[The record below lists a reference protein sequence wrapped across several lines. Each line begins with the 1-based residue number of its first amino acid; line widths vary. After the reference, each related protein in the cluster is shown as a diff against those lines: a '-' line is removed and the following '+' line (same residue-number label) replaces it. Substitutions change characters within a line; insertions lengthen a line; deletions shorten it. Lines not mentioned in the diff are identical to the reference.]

1 MKRTLLSFLIILCTA
16 LAVQAQP
23 APVYTLKSCLEQ
35 GLLNNY
41 SLRITRNEQQVSK
54 NNATLANA
62 GYLPTLDLSTG
73 YKGTLDNTETKLR
86 TTGETTKENG
96 VFDQTV
102 DAGINLSWTIFDG
115 FNITANYQK
124 LKELERQGET
134 NTRIAI
140 EDLIANI
147 AAEYYNYVQHTIRLK
162 NFRYAVSLSK
172 ERLRIVEERYHIG
185 NFSRLDYQQAKVDF
199 NADSAQYMKQQE
211 LLHTSRIQLNELMAS
226 EDVDRPFIVED
237 SLINVSAKLNF
248 DELWNATLQA
258 NAALLKAEQNNTL
271 ARLDYKKA
279 SSRDY
284 PYVKMNGGYG
294 YTLNKYDISANSRR
308 SNLGLNFGV
317 TVGFNLF
324 DGNRRRE
331 LRNARIAVQNA
342 RLEREQLEQALR
354 ADLSNLWQAYQNNLQ
369 MLKLERQNL
378 VAAKENH
385 EIAMERYMLGNLSG
399 IEMREAQ
406 KSLLDAEERI
416 LSAEYDTKLCE
427 ISLLQ
432 ISGRVELCLVLF
444 LSLAK
449 IIVEITI
456 SVLPKI
462 KAKLNFSSKKIT
474 PKNMLIIAS
483 KVPRIEA
490 EVEPISSI
498 ALSKRIIENIV
509 EIIDSP
515 KYEYMISKL
524 NFKIIEF
531 VEAPYIINPSA
542 APKQTYIVKTV

>member
-1 MKRTLLSFLIILCTA
+1 MKRTALISIITACTA
-16 LAVQAQP
+16 LGLYAQP
-23 APVYTLKSCLEQ
+23 APTYTLKSCLEQ

-41 SLRITRNEQQVSK
+41 SLRIVRNEEQVSK
-54 NNATLANA
+54 NNATPGNA
-62 GYLPTLDLSTG
+62 GFLPTLDLSAG
-73 YKGTLDNTETKLR
+73 YKGSIDNTETKAR
-86 TTGETTKENG
+86 ATGETTKDNG
-96 VFDQTV
+96 VFDQTL
-102 DAGINLSWTIFDG
+102 DAGINLNWTIFDG
-115 FNITANYQK
+115 FNITANYQR
-124 LKELERQGET
+124 LKELAHQGET

-147 AAEYYNYVQHTIRLK
+147 AAEYYNYVQQKIRLK
-162 NFRYAVSLSK
+162 NFRYAVSLSR

-211 LLHTSRIQLNELMAS
+211 LLHTSRIQLNELMANK
-226 EDVDRPFIVED
+226 DVDQPFIIQD
-237 SLINVSAKLNF
+237 SLINVTAALNF
-248 DELWNATLQA
+248 EELWNATLEI
-258 NAALLKAEQNNTL
+258 NASLLKAEQNNTL
-271 ARLDYKKA
+271 ARLDYKKVC
-279 SSRDY
+279 SRDY
-284 PYVKMNGGYG
+284 PYVRMNGGYG

-331 LRNARIAVQNA
+331 RKNARIAVQNA

-369 MLKLERQNL
+369 MLNLERQNL

-432 ISGRVELCLVLF
+432 ISG
-444 LSLAK
+444 
-449 IIVEITI
+449 
-456 SVLPKI
+456 
-462 KAKLNFSSKKIT
+462 
-474 PKNMLIIAS
+474 
-483 KVPRIEA
+483 KVAR
-490 EVEPISSI
+490 
-498 ALSKRIIENIV
+498 
-509 EIIDSP
+509 
-515 KYEYMISKL
+515 YM
-524 NFKIIEF
+524 E
-531 VEAPYIINPSA
+531 
-542 APKQTYIVKTV
+542 

>member
-1 MKRTLLSFLIILCTA
+1 MKRTILIFIATISTTLSLH
-16 LAVQAQP
+16 AQH
-23 APVYTLKSCLEQ
+23 VTYTLKSCLEQ

-41 SLRITRNEQQVSK
+41 SLRITRNEEQVSK
-54 NNATLANA
+54 NNATLGNA
-62 GYLPTLDLSTG
+62 GYLPTLDLSAG

-86 TTGETTKENG
+86 STGETTKDNG
-96 VFDQTV
+96 IFDQTLN
-102 DAGINLSWTIFDG
+102 AGLNLNWTIFDG

-147 AAEYYNYVQHTIRLK
+147 TAEYYNYVQQKIRLK

-211 LLHTSRIQLNELMAS
+211 LLHTSRIQLNELMANK
-226 EDVDRPFIVED
+226 DVDEAFIIRD
-237 SLINVSAKLNF
+237 SIIFINNIMNF
-248 DELWNATLQA
+248 EELWNATLQI
-258 NAALLKAEQNNTL
+258 NSSLLKAEQNNTL
-271 ARLDYKKA
+271 ARLDYKKVCA
-279 SSRDY
+279 RDY
-284 PYVKMNGGYG
+284 PYVRMNGGYG

-308 SNLGLNFGV
+308 SNLGLNVGV

-331 LRNARIAVQNA
+331 RRNASIAIQNA
-342 RLEREQLEQALR
+342 RLEREQVEQSLR

-369 MLKLERQNL
+369 MLNLERQNL

-432 ISGRVELCLVLF
+432 ISGKVT
-444 LSLAK
+444 SY
-449 IIVEITI
+449 
-456 SVLPKI
+456 
-462 KAKLNFSSKKIT
+462 LN
-474 PKNMLIIAS
+474 
-483 KVPRIEA
+483 
-490 EVEPISSI
+490 
-498 ALSKRIIENIV
+498 
-509 EIIDSP
+509 
-515 KYEYMISKL
+515 
-524 NFKIIEF
+524 
-531 VEAPYIINPSA
+531 
-542 APKQTYIVKTV
+542 

>member
-1 MKRTLLSFLIILCTA
+1 MKRIVLIFIATACTA
-16 LAVQAQP
+16 LGLYAQP
-23 APVYTLKSCLEQ
+23 APTYTLKSCLEQ

-41 SLRITRNEQQVSK
+41 SLRIIRNEEQVSK
-54 NNATLANA
+54 NNATLGNA
-62 GYLPTLDLSTG
+62 GYLPTLDLSAG
-73 YKGTLDNTETKLR
+73 YKGTIDNTETKAR
-86 TTGETTKENG
+86 ATGETTKDNG
-96 VFDQTV
+96 VFDQTL
-102 DAGINLSWTIFDG
+102 DAGINLNWTIFDG
-115 FNITANYQK
+115 FNITANYQR

-147 AAEYYNYVQHTIRLK
+147 AAEYYNYVQQKIRLK

-211 LLHTSRIQLNELMAS
+211 LLHTSRIQLNMANK
-226 EDVDRPFIVED
+226 DVDQPFIIQD
-237 SLINVSAKLNF
+237 SLINVTASLNF
-248 DELWNATLQA
+248 EELWNATLTI
-258 NAALLKAEQNNTL
+258 NASLLRAEQNNTL
-271 ARLDYKKA
+271 ARLDYKKVC
-279 SSRDY
+279 SRDY

-331 LRNARIAVQNA
+331 RKNARIAVQNA

-369 MLKLERQNL
+369 MLNLERQNL

-432 ISGRVELCLVLF
+432 ISG
-444 LSLAK
+444 
-449 IIVEITI
+449 
-456 SVLPKI
+456 
-462 KAKLNFSSKKIT
+462 
-474 PKNMLIIAS
+474 
-483 KVPRIEA
+483 KVAR
-490 EVEPISSI
+490 
-498 ALSKRIIENIV
+498 
-509 EIIDSP
+509 
-515 KYEYMISKL
+515 YM
-524 NFKIIEF
+524 E
-531 VEAPYIINPSA
+531 
-542 APKQTYIVKTV
+542 

>member
-1 MKRTLLSFLIILCTA
+1 MKHIVLIFIAIVCTA
-16 LAVQAQP
+16 PGLYAQP
-23 APVYTLKSCLEQ
+23 APTYTLKSCLEQ

-41 SLRITRNEQQVSK
+41 SLRIVRNEEQVSK
-54 NNATLANA
+54 NNATLGNA
-62 GYLPTLDLSTG
+62 GYLPTLDLSAG
-73 YKGTLDNTETKLR
+73 YKGTIDNTETKAR
-86 TTGETTKENG
+86 ATGETTKDNG
-96 VFDQTV
+96 VFDQTL
-102 DAGINLSWTIFDG
+102 DAGINLNWTIFDG
-115 FNITANYQK
+115 FNITANYQR

-147 AAEYYNYVQHTIRLK
+147 AAEYYNYVQQKIRLK

-211 LLHTSRIQLNELMAS
+211 LLHTSRIRLNELMANK
-226 EDVDRPFIVED
+226 DVDQPFIIQD
-237 SLINVSAKLNF
+237 SLINVTASLNF
-248 DELWNATLQA
+248 EELWNATLTI
-258 NAALLKAEQNNTL
+258 NASLLRAEQNNTL
-271 ARLDYKKA
+271 ARLDYKKVC
-279 SSRDY
+279 SRDY

-331 LRNARIAVQNA
+331 RKNARIAVQNA
-342 RLEREQLEQALR
+342 RLERKQLEQALR

-369 MLKLERQNL
+369 MLNLERQNL

-432 ISGRVELCLVLF
+432 ISG
-444 LSLAK
+444 
-449 IIVEITI
+449 
-456 SVLPKI
+456 
-462 KAKLNFSSKKIT
+462 
-474 PKNMLIIAS
+474 
-483 KVPRIEA
+483 KVAR
-490 EVEPISSI
+490 
-498 ALSKRIIENIV
+498 
-509 EIIDSP
+509 
-515 KYEYMISKL
+515 YM
-524 NFKIIEF
+524 E
-531 VEAPYIINPSA
+531 
-542 APKQTYIVKTV
+542 